1 MFDIIFLKDDEEKEL
16 EDTLQLIGVLYE
28 KEGFVETLSTEVI
41 RGIIAFLASKRK
53 RFDIVKRLFEL
64 KSTSKIKKLAYLIQF
79 YPNTHDKTQ
88 EILSIL
94 TEEKDNDSF
103 KKELRNY
110 RHYDGNSLLDL
121 SCGRS
126 TNKKNE
132 TFTIYF
138 ELNSMEN
145 FDLIM
150 DYYEMETN
158 NIDPKPQ
165 VVSALMHR
173 GMDLRDMHMLDFNC
187 EECLQLVL
195 FDEKTPGKIR
205 PYVDSIINKKGI
217 NDGCTALHKAAQRG
231 NQKSVRNLLKAGA
244 NFGTTND
251 FGQSCISQ
259 IDPEILES
267 FLNNQCIKVD
277 SRKNHIDDKDF
288 KLIFDYR

>member
-1 MFDIIFLKDDEEKEL
+1 MTKLYLFKDDEEKEF
-16 EDTLQLIGVLYE
+16 EETLQLIGVLYE
-28 KEGFVETLSTEVI
+28 KEDFVETISTEVV
-41 RGIIAFLASKRK
+41 RGIIAYLASKK
-53 RFDIVKRLFEL
+53 QRFDIVKRLFEL

-88 EILSIL
+88 QILSIL

-103 KKELRNY
+103 KEDLRNY

-126 TNKKNE
+126 ANQKME
-132 TFTIYF
+132 SSTIYF
-138 ELNSMEN
+138 KLDTMEN
-145 FDLIM
+145 FELIM
-150 DYYEMETN
+150 DYYEMERDS
-158 NIDPKPQ
+158 IDPKPV
-165 VVSALMHR
+165 VVSALTNR

-187 EECLQLVL
+187 EVCLQLVL
-195 FDEKTPGKIR
+195 FDERTGKIR
-205 PYVDSIINKKGI
+205 PYVDSIINKKGM

-231 NQKSVRNLLKAGA
+231 NQKSVLNLLKAGA

-259 IDPEILES
+259 IDPETLET